1 MRAQVHLLP
10 AFGRFSISFLNAMNR
25 AGECEQRALPP
36 REFRVPVRYGWRGI
50 KLGPQAAAS
59 RRTAM
64 SWDPVYRLIKKI
76 PRGRVTTYGEL
87 ARKLRLPGGARAVGY
102 AMAACPSGRGIPW
115 HRVVG
120 AGGRLLIPEPH
131 GSLQRRLLEAEGVR
145 TEFGRID
152 MQCYGWT
159 PGSKRKISRRRN
171 IRRQH

>member
-1 MRAQVHLLP
+1 M
-10 AFGRFSISFLNAMNR
+10 
-25 AGECEQRALPP
+25 
-36 REFRVPVRYGWRGI
+36 
-50 KLGPQAAAS
+50 
-59 RRTAM
+59 RTAGHQHHEGSAFRCGAVIATPNRNQEPAQQGVQM
-64 SWDPVYRLIKKI
+64 SWDTVYRLIKKI

-120 AGGRLLIPEPH
+120 AEGRLLISEPH

-152 MQCYGWT
+152 MQRYGWT
-159 PGSKRKISRRRN
+159 PGSKRKSSRKRN